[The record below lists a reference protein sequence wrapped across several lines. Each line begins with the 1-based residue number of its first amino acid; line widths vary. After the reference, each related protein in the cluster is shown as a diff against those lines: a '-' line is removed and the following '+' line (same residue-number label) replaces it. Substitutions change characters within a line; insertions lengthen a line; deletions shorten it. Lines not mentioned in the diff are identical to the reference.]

1 MKIFIHP
8 AQPTQDLCMSDRT
21 FRESQPS
28 SELQGRFNHPNHP
41 NRPLMNSQL
50 PEGRFA
56 AASFDEQILSSFVS
70 TGSAFVTP
78 NSGVSCKTARG
89 TELKCKINPQLPEVR
104 FAAGSFHTQL
114 LSSLV
119 TTRSAFVTPNTGV
132 SCKTATETEL
142 KKKRVR
148 PDEDIKRWNRLRH
161 KANSPFV
168 ASQDPENPI
177 QSPSSQQPGSL
188 KKKPFYY
195 FVPPARQ
202 HDPEPDVMHTSQET
216 LASSYKGL
224 DHGTVIIAP
233 RGKEAFCKA
242 KFIPFSSMPSD
253 GTMWADGW
261 RKCSKACEAFGRY
274 CSVTRLV
281 AMMRKSNYVAEDEA
295 VAVREANDW
304 ISVHLQELA
313 PGVFEDYRATLIKN
327 NLPSMAHM
335 EWPPSSYHALDFA
348 SFLTFTMYD
357 FFNETHFDSD
367 ANNWTLVCWIPILN
381 PRTSDKD
388 DPILA
393 DDGFDMIGGQFTF
406 RDFQVYLDLNKVIG
420 VTMCVFRSKDHHHQ
434 TLAGSSPS
442 DKYTRIGFSCQMSE
456 AMSNAVVA
464 YINGT
469 ATGDCIA
476 GQKKQIDNAEKS
488 IVNQDQKQAEKQR
501 EKEKSK

>member
-1 MKIFIHP
+1 
-8 AQPTQDLCMSDRT
+8 
-21 FRESQPS
+21 
-28 SELQGRFNHPNHP
+28 
-41 NRPLMNSQL
+41 MNSQL
-50 PEGRFA
+50 PRGRFA
-56 AASFDEQILSSFVS
+56 AASFNQQLLSSFLS

-78 NSGVSCKTARG
+78 N
-89 TELKCKINPQLPEVR
+89 
-104 FAAGSFHTQL
+104 
-114 LSSLV
+114 
-119 TTRSAFVTPNTGV
+119 TGV
-132 SCKTATETEL
+132 TWNTPTGAEL

-177 QSPSSQQPGSL
+177 QSPSSQQPGPL

-202 HDPEPDVMHTSQET
+202 HDPEPNVMHTSQET

-253 GTMWADGW
+253 ELLGWEKLVCFFLSRTHYIAPVKNNGPHMGGTMWADGW

-281 AMMRKSNYVAEDEA
+281 AMMQKSNYVAEDEA

-381 PRTSDKD
+381 PRTSYKD

-406 RDFQVYLDLNKVIG
+406 RDFQVYLDLNKVVG

-488 IVNQDQKQAEKQR
+488 IVNQDQKKAEKQR

>member
-1 MKIFIHP
+1 MKPSLAAKQP
-8 AQPTQDLCMSDRT
+8 APN
-21 FRESQPS
+21 PS
-28 SELQGRFNHPNHP
+28 
-41 NRPLMNSQL
+41 PLMNSQL
-50 PEGRFA
+50 PRGRFA
-56 AASFDEQILSSFVS
+56 AASFNQRLLSSFLS

-78 NSGVSCKTARG
+78 N
-89 TELKCKINPQLPEVR
+89 
-104 FAAGSFHTQL
+104 
-114 LSSLV
+114 
-119 TTRSAFVTPNTGV
+119 TGV
-132 SCKTATETEL
+132 TWNTATGAEL

-177 QSPSSQQPGSL
+177 QSPSSQQLGPL

-195 FVPPARQ
+195 FIPPARQ
-202 HDPEPDVMHTSQET
+202 HDPEPNVMHTSQET

-233 RGKEAFCKA
+233 RGQEAFCKA

-253 GTMWADGW
+253 ELLGWEKLVCFFLSRTHYIAPVKNNGPHMGGTMWADGW

-420 VTMCVFRSKDHHHQ
+420 VTMCVFRSKDHRHQ

-488 IVNQDQKQAEKQR
+488 IVNQDQKKAEKQR
-501 EKEKSK
+501 EREKSK